1 MDLRYL
7 ISSIFVSVPL
17 LLQAQTS
24 ISFDAEDFSG
34 IRIYDS
40 WEESPF
46 RTGCLEGNA
55 AVISNFLCD
64 ETNPSSGIL
73 AVQRSRYGSNTF
85 GVSVG
90 LKETFELTP
99 QVKYVNL
106 MVHRPY
112 GGRVM
117 VIGLGKRRDRKVQP
131 ETTEQFWAMS
141 RSDVPAGSWQW
152 LSLPVKGN
160 GGIDIYSL
168 VVVPDCE
175 SPHGYA
181 EDAICYIDNIS
192 VTDVPM
198 GEVMKKAAALGHAP
212 GQCVVNTANRNGEV
226 LSSDGVTLDNHQ
238 VPEGTPFEVRAVPA
252 PGFFCSGV
260 VVRSAGGQVCLDVR
274 EDDTCLIPAEAM
286 KGNVFVEGVFVEER

>member
-7 ISSIFVSVPL
+7 ISCIFVSVPL

-85 GVSVG
+85 GVCVG

-99 QVKYVNL
+99 QMKYVNL

-112 GGRVM
+112 DGRVM

-141 RSDVPAGSWQW
+141 QADVPAGSWQW

-198 GEVMKKAAALGHAP
+198 GEVMKKAAALSHSP
-212 GQCVVNTANRNGEV
+212 GLCVVNTANRNGEV
-226 LSSDGVTLDNHQ
+226 LSSEGATLDNHQ
-238 VPEGTPFEVRAVPA
+238 VPEGIPFEVRAVPA

-260 VVRSAGGQVCLDVR
+260 VVRSAGRQECLAVG
-274 EDDTCLIPAEAM
+274 EDGICLIPAEAM
-286 KGNVFVEGVFVEER
+286 KGNVFVEGVFVEAR

>member
-99 QVKYVNL
+99 QAKYVNL

-141 RSDVPAGSWQW
+141 QADVPAGSWQW

-238 VPEGTPFEVRAVPA
+238 VPEGIPFEVRAVPA

>member
-7 ISSIFVSVPL
+7 ISCIFVSVPL

-85 GVSVG
+85 GVCVG

-141 RSDVPAGSWQW
+141 QADVPAGSWQW

-181 EDAICYIDNIS
+181 EDAVCYIDNIS

-274 EDDTCLIPAEAM
+274 EDGICLIPAEAM

>member
-7 ISSIFVSVPL
+7 ISCIFVSVPL

-85 GVSVG
+85 GVCVG

-99 QVKYVNL
+99 QMKYVNL

-112 GGRVM
+112 DGRVM

-141 RSDVPAGSWQW
+141 QADVPAGSWQW

-238 VPEGTPFEVRAVPA
+238 VPEWIPFEVRAVPA

-274 EDDTCLIPAEAM
+274 EDGICLIPAEAM

>member
-1 MDLRYL
+1 MDLRYIIASVL
-7 ISSIFVSVPL
+7 VSVPAL
-17 LLQAQTS
+17 LSAQTS
-24 ISFDAEDFSG
+24 VSFDVEDFTG
-34 IRIYDS
+34 IGVYDS

-46 RTGCLEGNA
+46 RTGVLAGNA
-55 AVISNFLCD
+55 AVTANFLLD
-64 ETNPSSGIL
+64 EINPSSGIL

-85 GVSVG
+85 GVCVG

-117 VIGLGKRRDRKVQP
+117 VIGLGKRRDRKTQP

-141 RSDVPAGSWQW
+141 RTDIPADSWQW

-175 SPHGYA
+175 SPHGYT
-181 EDAICYIDNIS
+181 EDGICYIDNIS
-192 VTDVPM
+192 VTDVPV
-198 GEVMKKAAALGHAP
+198 GKVMKKAAALGHAP

-238 VPEGTPFEVRAVPA
+238 VPEGIPFEVRAVPA

-260 VVRSAGGQVCLDVR
+260 VVRSAGRQECLAVG
-274 EDDTCLIPAEAM
+274 EDGICLIPAEDM

>member
-238 VPEGTPFEVRAVPA
+238 VPEGIPFEVRAVPA

-274 EDDTCLIPAEAM
+274 EDGICLIPAEAM

>member
-99 QVKYVNL
+99 QAKYVNL

-117 VIGLGKRRDRKVQP
+117 VIGLGKRRDRKTQP

-141 RSDVPAGSWQW
+141 RTDIPADSWQW

-175 SPHGYA
+175 SSHGYA
-181 EDAICYIDNIS
+181 EDAVCYIDNIS

-274 EDDTCLIPAEAM
+274 EDGICLIPAEAM

>member
-7 ISSIFVSVPL
+7 ISCIFVSVPL

-85 GVSVG
+85 GVCVG

-112 GGRVM
+112 DGRVM

-141 RSDVPAGSWQW
+141 QADVPAGSWQW

-238 VPEGTPFEVRAVPA
+238 VPEGIPFEVRAVPA

-260 VVRSAGGQVCLDVR
+260 VVRSAGRQECLAVG
-274 EDDTCLIPAEAM
+274 EDGICLIPAEDM
-286 KGNVFVEGVFVEER
+286 KGNVFVEGVFVEAR

>member
-1 MDLRYL
+1 
-7 ISSIFVSVPL
+7 
-17 LLQAQTS
+17 
-24 ISFDAEDFSG
+24 
-34 IRIYDS
+34 
-40 WEESPF
+40 
-46 RTGCLEGNA
+46 
-55 AVISNFLCD
+55 
-64 ETNPSSGIL
+64 
-73 AVQRSRYGSNTF
+73 
-85 GVSVG
+85 
-90 LKETFELTP
+90 
-99 QVKYVNL
+99 
-106 MVHRPY
+106 
-112 GGRVM
+112 
-117 VIGLGKRRDRKVQP
+117 
-131 ETTEQFWAMS
+131 MS
-141 RSDVPAGSWQW
+141 RTDIPADSWQW
-152 LSLPVKGN
+152 LSLPVKGT

-175 SPHGYA
+175 SSHGYA
-181 EDAICYIDNIS
+181 EDAVCYIDNIS

-274 EDDTCLIPAEAM
+274 EDGICLIPAEAM

>member
-64 ETNPSSGIL
+64 EINPSSGIL

-141 RSDVPAGSWQW
+141 QADVPAGSWQW

-181 EDAICYIDNIS
+181 EDAVCYIDNIS

-238 VPEGTPFEVRAVPA
+238 VPEGIPFEVRAVPA

>member
-7 ISSIFVSVPL
+7 ISCIFVSVPL

-85 GVSVG
+85 GVCVG

-112 GGRVM
+112 DGRVM

-141 RSDVPAGSWQW
+141 QADVPADSWQW

-238 VPEGTPFEVRAVPA
+238 VPEGIPFEVRAVPA

-260 VVRSAGGQVCLDVR
+260 VVRSAGGQVCLAVG
-274 EDDTCLIPAEAM
+274 EDGICLIPAEDM
-286 KGNVFVEGVFVEER
+286 QGNVFVEGVFVEAR

>member
-7 ISSIFVSVPL
+7 ISCIFVSVPL

-85 GVSVG
+85 GVCVG

-99 QVKYVNL
+99 QMKYVNL

-112 GGRVM
+112 DGRVM

-141 RSDVPAGSWQW
+141 QADVPAGSWQW

-198 GEVMKKAAALGHAP
+198 GEVMKKAAALSHAP
-212 GQCVVNTANRNGEV
+212 GLCVVNTANRNGEV
-226 LSSDGVTLDNHQ
+226 LSSEGATLDNHQ
-238 VPEGTPFEVRAVPA
+238 VPEGIPFEVRAVPA

-260 VVRSAGGQVCLDVR
+260 VVRSAGRQECLAVG
-274 EDDTCLIPAEAM
+274 EDGICLIPAEAM
-286 KGNVFVEGVFVEER
+286 KGNVFVEGVFVEAR

>member
-1 MDLRYL
+1 M
-7 ISSIFVSVPL
+7 ISCIFVSVPL

-85 GVSVG
+85 GVCVG

-112 GGRVM
+112 DGRVM

-141 RSDVPAGSWQW
+141 QADVPADSWQW

-260 VVRSAGGQVCLDVR
+260 VVRSAGGQVCLAVG
-274 EDDTCLIPAEAM
+274 EDGICLIPAEDM
-286 KGNVFVEGVFVEER
+286 QGNVFVEGVFVEAR

>member
-1 MDLRYL
+1 M
-7 ISSIFVSVPL
+7 ISCIFVSVPL

-85 GVSVG
+85 GVCVG

-112 GGRVM
+112 DGRVM

-141 RSDVPAGSWQW
+141 QADVPADSWQW

-238 VPEGTPFEVRAVPA
+238 VPEGIPFEVRAVPA

-260 VVRSAGGQVCLDVR
+260 VVRSAGGQVCLAVG
-274 EDDTCLIPAEAM
+274 EDGICLIPAEDM
-286 KGNVFVEGVFVEER
+286 QGNVFVEGVFVEAR

>member
-7 ISSIFVSVPL
+7 ISCIFVSVPL

-85 GVSVG
+85 GVCVG

-141 RSDVPAGSWQW
+141 QADVPAGSWQW

-238 VPEGTPFEVRAVPA
+238 VPEWIPFEVRAVPA

-274 EDDTCLIPAEAM
+274 EDGICLIPAEAM

>member
-7 ISSIFVSVPL
+7 ISCIFVSVPL

-85 GVSVG
+85 GVCVG

-141 RSDVPAGSWQW
+141 QADVPAGSWQW

-274 EDDTCLIPAEAM
+274 EDGICLIPAEAM